1 MIHPGSQ
8 ELLIRETTL
17 ASGVSSKEGV
27 IQSDSLLCTLWVDS
41 ISSGTLDVSVYTL
54 TDNGKEVLLFS
65 FPQLSATTTNLL
77 LKKSGIS
84 MQRFRVVATY
94 SGEVQ
99 YEVYVRAI
107 EGAGE
112 SSVRIL
118 GAANLETSSATVT
131 TSADVLLPASLEDRN
146 GITLLNYSGSGT
158 LFVSEDPGKLSADA
172 WPIPPGSG
180 WSIDIAA
187 GVTLYAVS
195 SSGSLDVRIAQ
206 SGGG

>member
-1 MIHPGSQ
+1 MIHPGTQ
-8 ELLIRETTL
+8 ELLIKQTTTQ
-17 ASGVSSKEGV
+17 AGVTSKEGV

-41 ISSGTLDVSVYTL
+41 ISSGTLDVSVYTM

-65 FPQLSATTTNLL
+65 FPQLAATTTNLL

-84 MQRFRVVATY
+84 MARFRVVATY
-94 SGEVQ
+94 TGGVQ
-99 YEVYVRAI
+99 YEIYVRAI

-118 GAANLETSSATVT
+118 GSATLETSQIDVGTGTTVLIP
-131 TSADVLLPASLEDRN
+131 SSLQDRA
-146 GITLLNYSGSGT
+146 GVTLLNYGGAGT
-158 LFVSEDPGKLSADA
+158 LFISEDASKLPGEA
-172 WPIPPGSG
+172 WPVPPGQG
-180 WSIDIAA
+180 WSLDIAA
-187 GVTLYAVS
+187 GVTLYAIS